1 MSDPPLLRLLCLDHE
16 LSRLLSCGVRIPSTS
31 SCEIQTSAEAYN
43 LGSAE
48 FLMIQVLEASLP
60 ILAHP

>member
-1 MSDPPLLRLLCLDHE
+1 MSDPLLLRLLYLDHE

-31 SCEIQTSAEAYN
+31 SCEMQTNAKAYN

-48 FLMIQVLEASLP
+48 FLMM
-60 ILAHP
+60 